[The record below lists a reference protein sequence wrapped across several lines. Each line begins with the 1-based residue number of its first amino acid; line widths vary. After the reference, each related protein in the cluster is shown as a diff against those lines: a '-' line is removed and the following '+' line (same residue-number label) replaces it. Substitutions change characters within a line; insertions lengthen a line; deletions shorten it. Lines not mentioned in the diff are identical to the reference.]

1 MVSCCVPDCYNYSSK
16 TKKAGDKVTY
26 HRIPQDDPQRT
37 KAWLERIRRKNMP
50 PLENCYVCSDHFQP
64 SCFETDLRAQLLT
77 GEKAKRSLR
86 DDAIPSLFSYGP
98 EAKKPRLSSERRLQ
112 RQRHQEVS
120 AYCPLVFY
128 FP

>member
-1 MVSCCVPDCYNYSSK
+1 
-16 TKKAGDKVTY
+16 
-26 HRIPQDDPQRT
+26 
-37 KAWLERIRRKNMP
+37 MP

-64 SCFETDLRAQLLT
+64 SCFETDLRAQLT
-77 GEKAKRSLR
+77 EEKAKRSLK

-120 AYCPLVFY
+120 AYCLLVFY